1 MAAGWRRRNIGND
14 PGALA
19 GRPAGGLNVA
29 RKFLVIVAALTG
41 LVILAAI
48 LWRLFAPDLI
58 RLAFVPPKPYSAQ
71 AAVVAPDYAK
81 PESWVARPGL
91 AANPAQWTPAG
102 FSAAPKPAA
111 AVFFVSPT
119 AWLSRSAWNAPLDDP
134 ETNERLDRFTRMQA
148 SVFNGIA
155 DVWVPRYRQA
165 TFGSFLAPGAD
176 ADRALALALSD
187 VERAFDAFLAAQP
200 ADRPILIAGH
210 SQGARHILRLL
221 ESRRVQIGD
230 RLVGVWAIGWPV
242 TATDLSRMGLR
253 ACTAAEQA
261 ACVLSWQSFAA
272 DGELAEA
279 LAGFAAVKDLSGT
292 AIGMRPMLCVNP
304 LTGGPAAAGPERNAG
319 MLQSDEALVPRAVGA
334 KCDARGLLLISPTPA
349 KIGPYVLPGGN
360 FHVYDYGLFWANVR
374 ADAEARLSAHGA
386 ARFAAAPADVA
397 AADGATEEGA

>member
-1 MAAGWRRRNIGND
+1 
-14 PGALA
+14 L
-19 GRPAGGLNVA
+19 A
-29 RKFLVIVAALTG
+29 RKFLVVVAIVTG

-48 LWRLFAPDLI
+48 LWRLFAADLI
-58 RLAFVPPKPYSAQ
+58 RTAFVPTNSYSAG
-71 AAVVAPDYAK
+71 AVVAAPDYAK
-81 PESWVARPGL
+81 PASWVARPGQTP
-91 AANPAQWTPAG
+91 NPASWAPTG
-102 FSAAPKPAA
+102 FSAAPRPAA

-119 AWLSRSAWNAPLDDP
+119 AWLSRSAWNAPLDDA

-155 DVWVPRYRQA
+155 EIWVPRYRQA

-176 ADRALALALSD
+176 ADRALALALTD
-187 VERAFDAFLAAQP
+187 VERAFDVFLAAQP

-221 ESRRVQIGD
+221 AARRGQLGD

-242 TATDLSRMGLR
+242 TATDLSAMGLP
-253 ACTAAEQA
+253 ACTAPEQA
-261 ACVLSWQSFAA
+261 GCVLSWQSFAA

-279 LAGFAAVKDLSGT
+279 LAGFAAVKDVSGT
-292 AIGMRPMLCVNP
+292 AISTRPMLCVNP

-319 MLQSDEALVPRAVGA
+319 MLQSDEALVPKAVGA
-334 KCDARGLLLISPTPA
+334 TCEARGLLLISPTPA

-374 ADAEARLSAHGA
+374 ADAEARLSAFGA
-386 ARFAAAPADVA
+386 ARFAAAPPEAPA
-397 AADGATEEGA
+397 EEGV